1 MAFLTSEQAT
11 RIYGSTVRLCLLAEL
26 QFASR
31 TMFLWNGAG
40 RVKLYSNV
48 WEGVGAMGAIDGL
61 MQTREPV
68 STKVTM
74 SLSGV
79 SQEVTA
85 LARAS
90 VSDVQGR
97 AAYIWLQLMDAAWQ
111 PVGTRLPIFWGIM
124 QRINIK
130 RAEAHEDSVER
141 ICELEVENPFY
152 GRSRPSAGRYND
164 ADQQSK
170 YPGDRFFRFIPVQK
184 TQTITWPDY

>member
-1 MAFLTSEQAT
+1 MPFITAEQAV
-11 RIYGSTVRLCLLAEL
+11 RIYSSTVRLCLLVEL

-40 RVKLYSNV
+40 RVTLYSST
-48 WEGVGAMGAIDGL
+48 WEGVGSMGAIDGL

-79 SQEVTA
+79 SQEVLA
-85 LARAS
+85 LAKAS

-97 AAYIWLQLMDAAWQ
+97 AAYVWLQLMDSAWQ
-111 PVGTRLPIFWGIM
+111 PVGARLPVFWGIM

-130 RAEAHEDSVER
+130 RAEAREDGVDR

-184 TQTITWPDY
+184 SQTITWPDY